1 MPVGSVVGVAR
12 PGTDLTPPLSDP
24 AFYAGD
30 PQPLYARLRRE
41 APVAWHEGLGFW
53 AVARHADVL
62 AVSRDPETFCSS
74 KGVLLMDLGRELPD
88 VPGALLYVDPPQH
101 QRYRRLVLPA
111 FTPSRV
117 RDLAGPIRGRTA
129 ALLEQVPTDEPVDLV
144 EALALPLPLLVIA
157 DLLGVPGEEWPAY
170 ARWSEAA
177 IDAGTEQ
184 TPATE
189 AAIGEMVTFLMEVIA
204 AKRAEPA
211 EDLISLLVSTEV
223 TDPDTGVAEQL
234 DDGELLMFCIQLLVA
249 GNETTRNLI
258 SGGLWALAEH
268 PEQLARVAEDRSLI
282 PRAVEELLR
291 WTTPVTSF
299 LRTAT
304 RDTSLG
310 GQAIAEGEP
319 VLLLYASA
327 NRDEDAFGPTADLLD
342 VGRDPNHQVAFGF
355 GEHFCLGA
363 GLARQ
368 EGRIVL
374 EEVLDRWAAIEPAG
388 DVRRLPSAGVV
399 NGVLEAPVRFRAA
412 SGAPGPS

>member
-1 MPVGSVVGVAR
+1 MVR

-30 PQPLYARLRRE
+30 PHPRYEALRRE

-53 AVARHADVL
+53 AVSRHADVL
-62 AVSRDPETFCSS
+62 AVSRDPATFCSS

-88 VPGALLYVDPPQH
+88 IPGALLYVDPPQH

-117 RDLAGPIRGRTA
+117 RDLEGPIRARTV
-129 ALLEQVPTDEPVDLV
+129 ALLDAVPTGEAVDLV
-144 EALALPLPLLVIA
+144 GALALPLPLLVIA

-177 IDAGTEQ
+177 IDAGTAQ
-184 TPATE
+184 TEETDAVL
-189 AAIGEMVTFLMEVIA
+189 GEMATFLMDVIA
-204 AKRAEPA
+204 AKRRDPGD
-211 EDLISLLVSTEV
+211 DLISLLVTLEV
-223 TDPDTGVAEQL
+223 TDPDTGEVERL
-234 DDGELLMFCIQLLVA
+234 DDGELMMFCVQLLVA

-258 SGGLWALAEH
+258 SGGLWALAER
-268 PEQLARVAEDRSLI
+268 PDELARLVTDRGRVPS
-282 PRAVEELLR
+282 AVEELLR

-299 LRTAT
+299 VRTAT
-304 RDTSLG
+304 VDTEVG
-310 GQAIAEGEP
+310 GQVIAADEP
-319 VLLLYASA
+319 LLLLYASA
-327 NRDEDAFGPTADLLD
+327 NRDEAAFGPTAGVLD

-363 GLARQ
+363 GLARM

-374 EEVLDRWAAIEPAG
+374 EEVLARWSHVAPAG
-388 DVRRLPSAGVV
+388 DIRRLPSAGVV
-399 NGVLEAPVRFRAA
+399 NGVLEAPVVLTR
-412 SGAPGPS
+412 P

>member
-1 MPVGSVVGVAR
+1 MAR

-24 AFYAGD
+24 DFYAGD
-30 PQPLYARLRRE
+30 PQPLYARLRDE

-53 AVARHADVL
+53 AVSRHADVL
-62 AVSRDPETFCSS
+62 AVSRDAETFCSS
-74 KGVLLMDLGRELPD
+74 RGILLMDLGRELPD

-111 FTPSRV
+111 FTPTRV
-117 RDLAGPIRGRTA
+117 RDLAGPIRARTA
-129 ALLEQVPTDEPVDLV
+129 ALLDEVPTGAPFDVV

-184 TPATE
+184 TPETE
-189 AAIGEMVTFLMEVIA
+189 AAIGEMVTFLLEVVE
-204 AKRAEPA
+204 AKRRDPGD
-211 EDLISLLVSTEV
+211 DLISLLLATEV
-223 TDPDTGVAEQL
+223 VDPDTGVAERL
-234 DDGELLMFCIQLLVA
+234 DADELMMFCVQLLVA
-249 GNETTRNLI
+249 GNETTRNLL
-258 SGGLWALAEH
+258 SGGLWALAQH
-268 PEQLARVAEDRSLI
+268 PDQMARLHDDPALV

-304 RDTSLG
+304 RPTELG
-310 GQAIAEGEP
+310 GVAIAEGEP
-319 VLLLYASA
+319 VLMLYASA
-327 NRDEDAFGPTADLLD
+327 NRDEAAFGPTAGTLD
-342 VGRDPNHQVAFGF
+342 VFRDPNHQVAFGF

-374 EEVLDRWAAIEPAG
+374 EEVLARWSSVEPAG
-388 DVRRLPSAGVV
+388 DLRRLPSAGVV
-399 NGVLEAPVRFRAA
+399 NGILEAPVTLR
-412 SGAPGPS
+412 